1 MIPGSFG
8 DALGV
13 FFCIASLACIAIGIG
28 SVTRGICE
36 VVRAIRTG
44 VDTESD
50 SGTAAV
56 LFALAFVLFML
67 MRVAVA

>member
-8 DALGV
+8 DAVGL
-13 FFCIASLACIAIGIG
+13 FFCIASLTCIAIGIA
-28 SVTRGICE
+28 SATRGICE
-36 VVRAIRTG
+36 IVHAIRTG

-50 SGTAAV
+50 SGTTAV
-56 LFALAFVLFML
+56 LFALAFVMFML